1 MLELL
6 YQDTKNVL
14 EEIMITGII
23 GVGALILG
31 LILGGNGGLGCKAT
45 LQTVKSD
52 KKDMHGIIKTG
63 HYRHPPFDFRF
74 HVEPVTNAI
83 ISGFGK
89 LSNVERNNVKIKN
102 LKDAIMTK
110 NFTGI
115 RSEFNNIL
123 ETVKLSGSPQSKLE
137 ATAILNKIAEFRLRP
152 HPPFGHPPR
161 SLHSGPSGHVMPL
174 PSHGWSSHTSHSEI
188 PPYDP
193 YWSKPET
200 SNKIKNILTQQLVIS

>member
-1 MLELL
+1 
-6 YQDTKNVL
+6 
-14 EEIMITGII
+14 MITGII

-31 LILGGNGGLGCKAT
+31 LILEGEGRLGCKAT
-45 LQTVKSD
+45 LQTVNKD
-52 KKDMHGIIKTG
+52 KKDMHRIIKTG

-74 HVEPVTNAI
+74 HVTPITNAI

-89 LSNVERNNVKIKN
+89 LSEVERNNVKIKN
-102 LKDAIMTK
+102 LKDAIMIK

-123 ETVKLSGSPQSKLE
+123 ETVKLSGSQQSKLE
-137 ATAILNKIAEFRLRP
+137 STAILNKITEFRLRP

-161 SLHSGPSGHVMPL
+161 SLHSDLAGHVMPL
-174 PSHGWSSHTSHSEI
+174 PSRGYSSHTLHSEI
-188 PPYDP
+188 SPHDP

-200 SNKIKNILTQQLVIS
+200 SNKIKNILTQRLVIS